1 MNFPHLETFDLDRDV
16 IRLPARLRTAYR
28 IRPQNSLQVGACL
41 LHGAQVFVTND
52 RRLECLK
59 NKIDILILDDFIAQD

>member
-1 MNFPHLETFDLDRDV
+1 MLSACQLGCEQ
-16 IRLPARLRTAYR
+16 RTASVHKTLYR
-28 IRPQNSLQVGACL
+28 LTSCL

-59 NKIDILILDDFIAQD
+59 NKIDILILDDFIAKD